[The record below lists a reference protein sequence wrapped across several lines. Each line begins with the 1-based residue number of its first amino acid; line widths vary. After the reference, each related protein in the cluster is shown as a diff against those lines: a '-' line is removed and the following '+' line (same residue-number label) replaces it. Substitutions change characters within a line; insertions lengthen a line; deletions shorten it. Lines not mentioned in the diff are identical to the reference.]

1 MTKTP
6 IAALNEVLL
15 SAALRAERAN
25 TERMLDSEARHLAR
39 RNDHYAREFNRVP
52 ETPSQERTHERAR
65 TGAQQ

>member
-6 IAALNEVLL
+6 TAALNEVLL

-52 ETPSQERTHERAR
+52 ESLSKDCAHDFK
-65 TGAQQ
+65 